1 MVTYYV
7 IEDNS
12 LKPISADLATDYL
25 KKGKE
30 KVWIDAIGDNEAE
43 LEDWLNKLNVKG
55 VARFMLT
62 ESNQYAGVYPLK
74 REAVFIVPALLSNS
88 GQNKRMYMVSYIAKN
103 VLFTWHAKALYDANY
118 LKESVD
124 DSDSWLV
131 DDSAASLFSSILV
144 DLAQSCY
151 RRTMDMREELFQ
163 LQSRHKADP
172 ESVLHQDVQDL
183 EQRVLNCGLILSEQ
197 LPVIKGLLQI
207 DNDYLNQKDASTM
220 ANCALVIAQSADSM
234 ISWLENR
241 LTSIEQSIEYFQQE
255 RTNNRLGK
263 ITILSAIFMPM
274 TFLAGVWGMNFN
286 NMPELN
292 RPFGYVWALG
302 TMAIIGLLMYLFFK
316 RHGWV
321 KKT

>member
-1 MVTYYV
+1 MNEENV
-7 IEDNS
+7 IYS
-12 LKPISADLATDYL
+12 
-25 KKGKE
+25 
-30 KVWIDAIGDNEAE
+30 
-43 LEDWLNKLNVKG
+43 
-55 VARFMLT
+55 
-62 ESNQYAGVYPLK
+62 
-74 REAVFIVPALLSNS
+74 
-88 GQNKRMYMVSYIAKN
+88 
-103 VLFTWHAKALYDANY
+103 FTWFQPKEWQL

-131 DDSAASLFSSILV
+131 NDSAASLFSSILV
-144 DLAQSCY
+144 DLAQSSY

-163 LQSRHKADP
+163 LQSQHKTDP

-197 LPVIKGLLQI
+197 LTVIKGLLQI

-292 RPFGYVWALG
+292 RPFGYAWALG
-302 TMAIIGLLMYLFFK
+302 TMAILGLLMYLFFK
-316 RHGWV
+316 RNSWV